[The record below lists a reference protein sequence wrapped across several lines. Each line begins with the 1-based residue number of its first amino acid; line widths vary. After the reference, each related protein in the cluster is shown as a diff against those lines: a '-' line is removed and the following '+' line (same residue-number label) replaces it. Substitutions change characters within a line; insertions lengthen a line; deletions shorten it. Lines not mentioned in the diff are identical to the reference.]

1 MSTGQQLRWREPW
14 FFSLRMRDR
23 SGWKRKGWIIAA
35 VFVAMMVGWH
45 LDQRYGKGLR
55 IGLGGAILLCLGI
68 AVFVGFLNDL
78 SVSEVQAGDEGV
90 ARAVYG
96 HGVGAALCRYQD
108 MLGFSFVPPA
118 ASGRPFGLLILTMRA
133 AVVVLGVPDHLS
145 QSRLTEFFRSHG
157 VQELLTPNPQGG
169 ASGSQPF
176 SSEANPCSAA
186 AASRRSP

>member
-14 FFSLRMRDR
+14 FFSLRMRNR

-35 VFVAMMVGWH
+35 VFVAMMAGWY

-55 IGLGGAILLCLGI
+55 IGLSGAILLCLGI

-78 SVSEVQAGDEGV
+78 TVSEVQAGDEGV

-96 HGVGAALCRYQD
+96 HGVGAALYRYQD

-118 ASGRPFGLLILTMRA
+118 ASGKPFGLLILTVRA
-133 AVVVLGVPDHLS
+133 GVVVLGVPDHLS
-145 QSRLTEFFRSHG
+145 QSRLTEFFQNHG
-157 VQELLTPNPQGG
+157 VHELQTPNLQGG
-169 ASGSQPF
+169 ADGWQP
-176 SSEANPCSAA
+176 SNSEANP
-186 AASRRSP
+186 ASGAVAPRGSS